1 MIHEVYEGEH
11 VEVESDKEEHGEEGQ
26 DMEEAVAIGSKPPE
40 PPTAQAEEL
49 STEEEPLTVTHAV
62 YEEGQVVESDKE
74 KHGEEGQDME
84 EAVVI
89 ESEPPEPPAAQAE
102 EAGDPGRTDNGGRA
116 EQVTTPDVGEEPVK
130 KPATEKDVA
139 KKSAATK
146 RGGATPAKKAASK
159 PASSISKAAPSK
171 KSASAKKAAPAKTA
185 QKAAAESAAS
195 QKSAAKKAPAKKVAQ
210 KKAAPKKAAAKK
222 AVPKSAASP
231 NSS

>member
-89 ESEPPEPPAAQAE
+89 GSKPPEPPAAQAE
-102 EAGDPGRTDNGGRA
+102 ELSA
-116 EQVTTPDVGEEPVK
+116 EEEPLTLTHPVHEEGQVEVESDKEEHGEKGQDGEE
-130 KPATEKDVA
+130 AVA
-139 KKSAATK
+139 IESEPTRAS
-146 RGGATPAKKAASK
+146 RGPG
-159 PASSISKAAPSK
+159 
-171 KSASAKKAAPAKTA
+171 
-185 QKAAAESAAS
+185 
-195 QKSAAKKAPAKKVAQ
+195 
-210 KKAAPKKAAAKK
+210 
-222 AVPKSAASP
+222 
-231 NSS
+231 

>member
-1 MIHEVYEGEH
+1 
-11 VEVESDKEEHGEEGQ
+11 
-26 DMEEAVAIGSKPPE
+26 MEEAVAIGSKPPE

-89 ESEPPEPPAAQAE
+89 ESEPPEAQAE

-146 RGGATPAKKAASK
+146 RGGATPAASK
-159 PASSISKAAPSK
+159 TASSIS
-171 KSASAKKAAPAKTA
+171 
-185 QKAAAESAAS
+185 
-195 QKSAAKKAPAKKVAQ
+195 
-210 KKAAPKKAAAKK
+210 
-222 AVPKSAASP
+222 
-231 NSS
+231 